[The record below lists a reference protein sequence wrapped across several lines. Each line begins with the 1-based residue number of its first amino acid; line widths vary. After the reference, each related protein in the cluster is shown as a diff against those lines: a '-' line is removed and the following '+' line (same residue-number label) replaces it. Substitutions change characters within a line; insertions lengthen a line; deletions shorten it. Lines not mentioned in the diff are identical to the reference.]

1 MPDEPIDAEIVPE
14 PAPAPVPPPTDYT
27 DGGVPTLDYVRDKI
41 EGRYATAL
49 GMEEL
54 VGETEQAR
62 SLAEQEAA
70 RKKAA
75 EEKLAEIRRSLVA
88 EHAEHC
94 PPQGQRLNSLLPSHT
109 SGSYLRS
116 TTRSFI
122 GISALSVILMCSGQ
136 TSVQHLVML
145 QKPRPCSSC
154 GLLRRRSRGVER
166 VHVELGHAA

>member
-14 PAPAPVPPPTDYT
+14 PAPAPAPPPTGYT

-54 VGETEQAR
+54 VGDTEQAR

-75 EEKLAEIRRSLVA
+75 EEKLAEIRRSLGG
-88 EHAEHC
+88 
-94 PPQGQRLNSLLPSHT
+94 PT
-109 SGSYLRS
+109 S
-116 TTRSFI
+116 
-122 GISALSVILMCSGQ
+122 
-136 TSVQHLVML
+136 
-145 QKPRPCSSC
+145 
-154 GLLRRRSRGVER
+154 
-166 VHVELGHAA
+166 

>member
-1 MPDEPIDAEIVPE
+1 MPDERRSTRRSSPSPHRHRCR
-14 PAPAPVPPPTDYT
+14 PPTDYT

-62 SLAEQEAA
+62 SLAEQEAK

-75 EEKLAEIRRSLVA
+75 EAKLEEIRRSLGRERNVA
-88 EHAEHC
+88 ERRFPRTAR
-94 PPQGQRLNSLLPSHT
+94 QRLNSLLPSHT

-116 TTRSFI
+116 TTRSFS

-145 QKPRPCSSC
+145 Q
-154 GLLRRRSRGVER
+154 
-166 VHVELGHAA
+166 

>member
-14 PAPAPVPPPTDYT
+14 PVTPPPATDYT

-62 SLAEQEAA
+62 SFAEQEEK

-75 EEKLAEIRRSLVA
+75 EEKLAEIRRSL
-88 EHAEHC
+88 
-94 PPQGQRLNSLLPSHT
+94 
-109 SGSYLRS
+109 RS
-116 TTRSFI
+116 S
-122 GISALSVILMCSGQ
+122 
-136 TSVQHLVML
+136 
-145 QKPRPCSSC
+145 
-154 GLLRRRSRGVER
+154 
-166 VHVELGHAA
+166 

>member
-14 PAPAPVPPPTDYT
+14 PAPAPAPVPPPTGYT

-54 VGETEQAR
+54 VGETDQAR

-75 EEKLAEIRRSLVA
+75 EEKLAEIRRSLGG
-88 EHAEHC
+88 
-94 PPQGQRLNSLLPSHT
+94 PT
-109 SGSYLRS
+109 S
-116 TTRSFI
+116 
-122 GISALSVILMCSGQ
+122 
-136 TSVQHLVML
+136 
-145 QKPRPCSSC
+145 
-154 GLLRRRSRGVER
+154 
-166 VHVELGHAA
+166 

>member
-1 MPDEPIDAEIVPE
+1 M
-14 PAPAPVPPPTDYT
+14 PPPTGYT

-75 EEKLAEIRRSLVA
+75 EEKLAEIRRSL
-88 EHAEHC
+88 
-94 PPQGQRLNSLLPSHT
+94 
-109 SGSYLRS
+109 
-116 TTRSFI
+116 
-122 GISALSVILMCSGQ
+122 
-136 TSVQHLVML
+136 
-145 QKPRPCSSC
+145 
-154 GLLRRRSRGVER
+154 RSRERNVPSTVPRTGVS
-166 VHVELGHAA
+166 A

>member
-14 PAPAPVPPPTDYT
+14 PAQAPAPVPPPTGYT

-75 EEKLAEIRRSLVA
+75 EEKLAEIRRSLGG
-88 EHAEHC
+88 
-94 PPQGQRLNSLLPSHT
+94 PT
-109 SGSYLRS
+109 S
-116 TTRSFI
+116 
-122 GISALSVILMCSGQ
+122 
-136 TSVQHLVML
+136 
-145 QKPRPCSSC
+145 
-154 GLLRRRSRGVER
+154 
-166 VHVELGHAA
+166 

>member
-14 PAPAPVPPPTDYT
+14 PAPAPPAAPPAADYT

-62 SLAEQEAA
+62 SLDEQEAA

-75 EEKLAEIRRSLVA
+75 AEKLAEIRRS
-88 EHAEHC
+88 
-94 PPQGQRLNSLLPSHT
+94 
-109 SGSYLRS
+109 
-116 TTRSFI
+116 I
-122 GISALSVILMCSGQ
+122 GG
-136 TSVQHLVML
+136 
-145 QKPRPCSSC
+145 
-154 GLLRRRSRGVER
+154 
-166 VHVELGHAA
+166 

>member
-14 PAPAPVPPPTDYT
+14 PTPATTPASPPTGYT

-54 VGETEQAR
+54 VGETDQAR

-75 EEKLAEIRRSLVA
+75 EEKLAEIRRSLGG
-88 EHAEHC
+88 
-94 PPQGQRLNSLLPSHT
+94 PT
-109 SGSYLRS
+109 S
-116 TTRSFI
+116 
-122 GISALSVILMCSGQ
+122 
-136 TSVQHLVML
+136 
-145 QKPRPCSSC
+145 
-154 GLLRRRSRGVER
+154 
-166 VHVELGHAA
+166 